1 MKYQTVIIGVGQFV
15 QRYPNAD
22 NLMSSIDLA
31 GEAVS
36 AALNDTG
43 KANDIVHSID
53 VLAWVRELGA
63 SMPAG
68 STLVS
73 RLKGA
78 DNPPAALARKLGRR
92 PASLLHSAM
101 GGDMPQ
107 CLVNEMAAKI
117 GNGEIELALLAGAEA
132 VANAVYCAKN
142 NIDPGWEDKTDAV
155 VEDRGSGVE
164 KLFHETEAKNG
175 LWEFLPVA
183 YSLFENARRISHG
196 RDSAQHRQAMAELF
210 SIFSDYAKTN
220 PYAMFDQLP
229 DFAALNS
236 NQKLYTST
244 YTAMHCARE
253 KVNQGAALILCS
265 EEKARQLG
273 VDQSDWIYVIDGAE
287 VSDKPIIERKNFT
300 ESASIKALTDYL
312 FTNGEHEL
320 DEIDVFDCYSCFP
333 IAVELIMQHLGL
345 EPNENRPLTT
355 TGGLP
360 FFGGAGNN
368 YSMHAIASMVELL
381 RKKKRKGSIDAKGLV
396 IANGGVLSKHA
407 MGIYGINAPDKP
419 YTGFNKELLEQAVYQ
434 QAQVEWQSNANGECF
449 LEVWSLDN
457 RPQASHSAI
466 VIGRLLS
473 NEKRFVAKVAKDD
486 QRTIAALVKDMP
498 TKHGSGYLKGLVS
511 SNSGSNYFSIV

>member
-1 MKYQTVIIGVGQFV
+1 MKHQTVIIGVGQFV
-15 QRYPNAD
+15 QRYPDAD

-31 GEAVS
+31 VEAVS

-53 VLAWVRELGA
+53 ILAWVRELGA
-63 SMPAG
+63 SMPAA

-73 RLKGA
+73 RLQGA
-78 DNPPAALARKLGRR
+78 GNPPAALASKLDIQ
-92 PASLLHSAM
+92 PAGLVHSAM
-101 GGDMPQ
+101 GGDIPQ

-175 LWEFLPVA
+175 LWNFLPVA
-183 YSLFENARRISHG
+183 YSLFENAWRLSLG
-196 RDSAQHRQAMAELF
+196 RDSAQHRKAMAELF
-210 SIFSDYAKTN
+210 SSFSEYAKTN
-220 PYAMFDQLP
+220 PYAMFEQLP

-236 NQKLYTST
+236 PQKLYTST

-253 KVNQGAALILCS
+253 KVNQAAALILCS

-273 VDQSDWIYVIDGAE
+273 VSQSEWIYVIDGAE
-287 VSDKPIIERKNFT
+287 VADKPIIERKNFT

-312 FTNGEHEL
+312 FTSGEYKL
-320 DEIDVFDCYSCFP
+320 DEIDIFDCYSCFP

-345 EPNENRPLTT
+345 ELNENRPLTT

-381 RKKKRKGSIDAKGLV
+381 REKKQKGSTDAKGLV

-407 MGIYGINAPDKP
+407 MGIYGVTAPDKP
-419 YTGFNKELLEQAVYQ
+419 YVGFDKKPLQQAVHQ
-434 QAQVEWQSNANGECF
+434 QAQIEWQSDANGECF
-449 LEVWSLDN
+449 LEAWSLDN
-457 RPQASHSAI
+457 RPQAGHAAI

-473 NEKRFVAKVAKDD
+473 NEKRFVGRVAKGD
-486 QRTIAALVKDMP
+486 QQTMAVLAKDVTVKQ
-498 TKHGSGYLKGLVS
+498 GAGYLQGLVS
-511 SNSGSNYFSIV
+511 SNNGSNYFSLA